1 MSLFPD
7 LFVDPS
13 LRARQDQLNATWNGL
28 RASYGVCQNTPDAS
42 FAEFTTDYNAW
53 QAFYASE
60 SDWTTDSFN
69 ATNSWQQKA
78 VQWANN
84 FKAWGCTGSDPEN
97 SGNDTPVNGLPIV
110 KDAPP
115 DEKGSVGQAASS
127 IGDAIKNGLAGVWNT
142 IETVGWVVVGL
153 IVLILGGIVYLLT
166 HTNVSTPTASIG
178 PAK

>member
-84 FKAWGCTGSDPEN
+84 FKAWGCTGSDPTN
-97 SGNDTPVNGLPIV
+97 SDVTTPTNGIPGV
-110 KDAPP
+110 SAPP
-115 DEKGSVGQAASS
+115 ADEQGVIGKAATSLNDSV
-127 IGDAIKNGLAGVWNT
+127 KNALAGFWNT
-142 IETVGWVVVGL
+142 LTTIGWVAVGL
-153 IVLILGGIVYLLT
+153 IILILGGIIYLFT
-166 HTNVSTPTASIG
+166 HTNVTTPTASIG
-178 PAK
+178 PSS

>member
-28 RASYGVCQNTPDAS
+28 RASYTICQNTPDAS
-42 FAEFTTDYNAW
+42 FAEFTTDYNGW

-78 VQWANN
+78 VQWSNN
-84 FKAWGCTGSDPEN
+84 FTAWGCTGNDPDNSDSSTP
-97 SGNDTPVNGLPIV
+97 SGIPGVT
-110 KDAPP
+110 APP
-115 DEKGSVGQAASS
+115 ADEQGALASAAAALEAPATSALSS
-127 IGDAIKNGLAGVWNT
+127 IWSTISTIGWVAVGLAV
-142 IETVGWVVVGL
+142 L
-153 IVLILGGIVYLLT
+153 IVFALVYTIT
-166 HTNVSTPTASIG
+166 HAKIATPTATIG
-178 PAK
+178 